1 MENVTT
7 DAKNAKTTRP
17 VPNVTETELIHQPVD
32 AQLVLMIPKKPIVQN
47 VMINVIPV
55 SEKPINA

>member
-1 MENVTT
+1 VENVTT

-32 AQLVLMIPKKPIVQN
+32 AQLVLGPTLKLEDVEL
-47 VMINVIPV
+47 MINVIPV